1 MVGHEDEFM
10 RLHSLLLSI
19 DADYIEQQFAK
30 SGLTVRET
38 CVQRLKT
45 IQRRFGSLVV
55 REPGLKPSYANVV
68 IPRMN
73 AGAPTGLHR
82 CRTSVAG
89 LARLPR

>member
-1 MVGHEDEFM
+1 
-10 RLHSLLLSI
+10 
-19 DADYIEQQFAK
+19 
-30 SGLTVRET
+30 
-38 CVQRLKT
+38 LKT